1 MKIETQISKTDA
13 DNAIP
18 YPALTMDWDI
28 FGDFLDNSNLSDD
41 EKREFAETI
50 WYIVVTFVD
59 LGFGIEPVQQALQ
72 AGGKDKPKVAL
83 PLLDQIKQT
92 MLTGAFDSA
101 TDTTFKKK
109 IAERGVEDD
118 VWNRPNP

>member
-1 MKIETQISKTDA
+1 MKIETQTNRTDA
-13 DNAIP
+13 DNPIP

-72 AGGKDKPKVAL
+72 AGQKDKPKAAL
-83 PLLDQIKQT
+83 PFLAKIIESV
-92 MLTGAFDSA
+92 LTGAFDCA

-118 VWNRPNP
+118 VWNKPNP